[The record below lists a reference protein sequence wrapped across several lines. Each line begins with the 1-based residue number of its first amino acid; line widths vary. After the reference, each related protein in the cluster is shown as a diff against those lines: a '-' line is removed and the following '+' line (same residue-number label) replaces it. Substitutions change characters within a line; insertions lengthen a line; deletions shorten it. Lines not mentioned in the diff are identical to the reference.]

1 MTQTDHSSGAAG
13 ASPRPEPGSR
23 QAGPDTAPRAL
34 AGTVP
39 EQGGPAGPTGDP
51 QDLLALLRAKS
62 IEMRLANLREVEVSG
77 SGHYGPSFSCM
88 EILVCLYYAFLRV
101 RGDEPRWAGRDRF
114 VMGKGHACSALYPI
128 LADLG
133 FFPAAELDTF
143 TRLGSILGDHPDMK
157 KVPGVDFSS
166 GSLGHGL
173 SIGTGM
179 ADGSR
184 LQGRDSRVV
193 VLLGDGELNEG
204 QIWEAAGYAAHRRL
218 SNLLAVV
225 DANKVSV
232 DGFTADLLDYE
243 PLEAKFAAFGWTTE
257 RIDGHDHTAL
267 LAALRRFA
275 ARSAAPD
282 ARPTALIADTVAGK
296 GIGFIEGMAEWH
308 VGYLGGTDLTR
319 AVRSIETMF
328 DGTEPGGA
336 AGPAAHATD
345 VLDAEGAV

>member
-1 MTQTDHSSGAAG
+1 MTQTDETREAPPGPHAHGASAPGAA
-13 ASPRPEPGSR
+13 APRPDPV
-23 QAGPDTAPRAL
+23 PTA
-34 AGTVP
+34 TDV
-39 EQGGPAGPTGDP
+39 ES
-51 QDLLALLRAKS
+51 LRAKS

-101 RGDEPRWAGRDRF
+101 RGDRPDWPERDRF

-204 QIWEAAGYAAHRRL
+204 QVWEAAGYAAHRRL

-225 DANKVSV
+225 DANQVSV
-232 DGFTADLLDYE
+232 DGHTADLLDFE
-243 PLEAKFAAFGWTTE
+243 PLEAKFAAFGWNTE
-257 RIDGHDHTAL
+257 RVDGHDHRRL
-267 LAALRRFA
+267 LDAFGRFA
-275 ARSAAPD
+275 ARAADPE

-296 GIGFIEGMAEWH
+296 GIDFIEGMAEWH
-308 VGYLGGTDLTR
+308 VGYLGGADLAR
-319 AVRSIETMF
+319 ATASIRAMF
-328 DGTEPGGA
+328 DP
-336 AGPAAHATD
+336 PATD
-345 VLDAEGAV
+345 RAHDATPRPGDDPKGAN